1 MPILQILTQ
10 MTQVHR
16 RTFVFLVK
24 FMKNL
29 LKHSEQ
35 NGLDSKVLGK
45 EELRLLSLTI
55 IPPSPIATI
64 FGEVLLRTALSER
77 RSKSRRQVNAMNR
90 KKATFLYQ
98 FLVNDLT

>member
-1 MPILQILTQ
+1 

-16 RTFVFLVK
+16 RTFVFLMK

-35 NGLDSKVLGK
+35 NGLDSKILGK
-45 EELRLLSLTI
+45 VQQKEKFFI
-55 IPPSPIATI
+55 ISSPCIATI
-64 FGEVLLRTALSER
+64 FGEVLLRTPLSER
-77 RSKSRRQVNAMNR
+77 RSKSRRQMNAMKR

-98 FLVNDLT
+98 FLANDLT